1 MPRIIR
7 SAALASSKSEQV
19 SRAIIIVKLNNRR
32 NTAIK
37 SVIDMVELDN
47 FDKKLLQAL
56 QKNADQSMN
65 ELGEKIGLSHTPCW
79 RRIKRLEEAGII
91 KSRVVIVDPD
101 KVGLGVTVHAYII
114 IKSHDERSLN
124 AFEQAVLNVSE
135 IVECYST
142 SGEKDYVLRI
152 VVKNVAHYEKLLK
165 QTLVHLP
172 NVASVNST
180 FALKQVKYSTSLPL

>member
-1 MPRIIR
+1 
-7 SAALASSKSEQV
+7 
-19 SRAIIIVKLNNRR
+19 
-32 NTAIK
+32 
-37 SVIDMVELDN
+37 MVELDN

-56 QKNADQSMN
+56 QKNADHSMN

-91 KSRVVIVDPD
+91 KSRVAIVDPD

-124 AFEQAVLNVSE
+124 AFERAVLNVSE

-180 FALKQVKYSTSLPL
+180 FALKQVKYSTSLPF

>member
-1 MPRIIR
+1 MI
-7 SAALASSKSEQV
+7 
-19 SRAIIIVKLNNRR
+19 
-32 NTAIK
+32 
-37 SVIDMVELDN
+37 ELDN
-47 FDKKLLQAL
+47 FDKKLLRAL
-56 QKNADQSMN
+56 QENAGQSMN

-124 AFEQAVLNVSE
+124 AFEQAVLDVNE
-135 IVECYST
+135 IIECYST

-152 VVKNVAHYEKLLK
+152 VVKSVSHYERLLK
-165 QTLVHLP
+165 QKLVHLP

>member
-1 MPRIIR
+1 M
-7 SAALASSKSEQV
+7 
-19 SRAIIIVKLNNRR
+19 
-32 NTAIK
+32 
-37 SVIDMVELDN
+37 LDN
-47 FDKKLLQAL
+47 FDRKILQAL
-56 QKNADQSMN
+56 QQDADQSMN

-79 RRIKRLEEAGII
+79 RRIKRLEDAGII
-91 KSRVVIVDPD
+91 KSRVAIVDPD
-101 KVGLGVTVHAYII
+101 KVDLSVTVHAYII
-114 IKSHDERSLN
+114 IKSHDERSLD
-124 AFEQAVLNVSE
+124 AFERAVLDVNE

-152 VVKNVAHYEKLLK
+152 VVKSVAHYEQLLK